1 MEDSA
6 KICRASLNG
15 GAAPQSGESGDPIV
29 DWTASGTARWMID
42 ASGCLVIA
50 PLEGGQSGELGKWD
64 DYHTPWYD
72 YCSSITSA
80 KIEGQI
86 AVSTARSMFLNCRS
100 LESLDLSG
108 LDTSSA
114 TDMSYMFSGCSS
126 LKSLDLSGF
135 DTSSVVGMRGMFD
148 GCSSLESLD
157 LSGFDTSSVLYIR
170 DMFDGCSGLRTV
182 TLGEKF
188 SFADIYADERCYLPT
203 PQGKNLTGKWLSSAD
218 GKARACEAVSGH
230 VAATYTAQVRID
242 ISDAVIS
249 GIPAK
254 MTATGEQLT
263 PEPVVEFNGER
274 LVEGVGYTVSYGTN
288 VDPGAGAGSVTVS
301 AAEGGNF
308 AGSVTVY
315 FDIETKITFPDVDY
329 ANDWFA
335 PAVTS
340 AAERGLITGYADTGN
355 FGPLDTL
362 TRGQLATILWRDA
375 CPDEA
380 AAYDESKA
388 VNETGLDGISD
399 HEYYTAA
406 ANWAVREGVVTGFER
421 ADGTFDFAADDAV
434 SFEQMVAILSR
445 LCAASV
451 EVAAAGDD
459 LSRFV
464 DGGEASPWSRSHIA
478 WAAQEGLV
486 NGYDNED
493 GTRTL
498 APGEDVGRGRAATV
512 LMRAFELGIME

>member
-1 MEDSA
+1 
-6 KICRASLNG
+6 
-15 GAAPQSGESGDPIV
+15 
-29 DWTASGTARWMID
+29 
-42 ASGCLVIA
+42 
-50 PLEGGQSGELGKWD
+50 
-64 DYHTPWYD
+64 
-72 YCSSITSA
+72 
-80 KIEGQI
+80 
-86 AVSTARSMFLNCRS
+86 
-100 LESLDLSG
+100 
-108 LDTSSA
+108 
-114 TDMSYMFSGCSS
+114 
-126 LKSLDLSGF
+126 
-135 DTSSVVGMRGMFD
+135 
-148 GCSSLESLD
+148 
-157 LSGFDTSSVLYIR
+157 
-170 DMFDGCSGLRTV
+170 
-182 TLGEKF
+182 
-188 SFADIYADERCYLPT
+188 
-203 PQGKNLTGKWLSSAD
+203 
-218 GKARACEAVSGH
+218 
-230 VAATYTAQVRID
+230 
-242 ISDAVIS
+242 
-249 GIPAK
+249 

-274 LVEGVGYTVSYGTN
+274 LVEGVDYTVSYGTN

-315 FDIETKITFPDVDY
+315 FDIETKITFSDVDY

-434 SFEQMVAILSR
+434 SFEQMVTILSR

-464 DGGEASPWSRSHIA
+464 DGGEASPWSCSHIA

-498 APGEDVGRGRAATV
+498 APGGCLFGIRLRDLCQDFGHESSRNQAALGRASG
-512 LMRAFELGIME
+512 FEAVRSKNAAMASAGTL